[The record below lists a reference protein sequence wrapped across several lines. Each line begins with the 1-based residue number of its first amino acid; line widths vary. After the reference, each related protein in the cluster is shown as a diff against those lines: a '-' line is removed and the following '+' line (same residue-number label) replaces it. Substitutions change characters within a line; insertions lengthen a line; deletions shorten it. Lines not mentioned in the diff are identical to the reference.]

1 MKKNTKFLVLVLA
14 LVMICLCLT
23 GCDELDQMRE
33 EQAVWTTKD
42 STDSITYK
50 GTYYKKL
57 DIDNTPNPLYNQN
70 ISGTVYV
77 TDPDVPVLLS
87 NRFGEYFNISEDES
101 FITGWLYTDGYMFI
115 GEEVLYCRADIYDY
129 IMSKISEGVEYT
141 KYGFGYYQWD
151 EEELTDIW
159 TYTYLTSEEI
169 NAVNKVLEE
178 VEPVSDSNIAYNET
192 YILSLDK
199 VSENDYF
206 GRCAFELYVDGT
218 GTYYLVQYSET
229 LDMHT
234 HYEVPKEF
242 SPIFEELEDTAYE
255 YMEFY

>member
-1 MKKNTKFLVLVLA
+1 MKKILKISALILA
-14 LVMICLCLT
+14 LMMMCLYLT

-33 EQAVWTTKD
+33 GQAVWTTKD

-70 ISGTVYV
+70 ISNTVYV
-77 TDPDVPVLLS
+77 TDSDVPVLLS

-101 FITGWLYTDGYMFI
+101 FITGWLYGYMF
-115 GEEVLYCRADIYDY
+115 EEVLYCRADIYDSV
-129 IMSKISEGVEYT
+129 MSKINEGVEYT

-151 EEELTDIW
+151 DEELTDIW
-159 TYTYLTSEEI
+159 TYTYLTTEEI
-169 NAVNKVLEE
+169 NAVNKVLED
-178 VEPVSDSNIAYNET
+178 VEPVSDSNVAYNEI

-199 VSENDYF
+199 VSEDNYF
-206 GRCAFELYVDGT
+206 GRSAFELYVDGT

-229 LDMHT
+229 LDMYT
-234 HYEVPKEF
+234 HYEVPKEL
-242 SPIFEELEDTAYE
+242 SPIFVKLENTAY
-255 YMEFY
+255 YY